1 MESAWTLNA
10 RSTQIPPGGAPRGD
24 YRLGRSKDLA
34 ALPELAKVYKNDP
47 VPELRELA
55 RQAGRYIQQE
65 NRPAPEPP
73 SPPPDFEPEPA
84 SDDTPTPVTPVATT
98 PTPPPAITEADVRRG
113 QSHYRAARN
122 LHEAGEQA
130 RAIKELALALHA
142 DPGLAHE
149 PVFVTLA
156 SQVLGVPPRAA
167 IRTLLDP
174 ERRQAA
180 YGVASQRSAGA
191 TAAAGMRGRP
201 DPGRAGAILAIAALG
216 CESGDPSTRYID
228 GLRHRYTYGG

>member
-1 MESAWTLNA
+1 GS
-10 RSTQIPPGGAPRGD
+10 RSGSLWRSGWLSHRYDRPWEREWKRAMDPERLDQLQNPDPAVRRGAIIA
-24 YRLGRSKDLA
+24 LGRSKDLA

-130 RAIKELALALHA
+130 RADRMSVE
-142 DPGLAHE
+142 
-149 PVFVTLA
+149 
-156 SQVLGVPPRAA
+156 
-167 IRTLLDP
+167 
-174 ERRQAA
+174 
-180 YGVASQRSAGA
+180 
-191 TAAAGMRGRP
+191 
-201 DPGRAGAILAIAALG
+201 
-216 CESGDPSTRYID
+216 
-228 GLRHRYTYGG
+228 